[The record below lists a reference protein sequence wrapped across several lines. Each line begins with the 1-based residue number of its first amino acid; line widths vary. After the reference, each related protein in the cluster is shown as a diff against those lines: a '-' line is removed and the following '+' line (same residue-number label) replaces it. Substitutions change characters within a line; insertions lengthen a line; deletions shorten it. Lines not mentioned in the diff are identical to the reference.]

1 LLWLKQLTLW
11 SMDYIILTYIEL
23 LSYLI
28 SCFAIFQTPIHF
40 IFSIPSHPIPSH
52 PIPSHLISS
61 HPHLLHSLF
70 SIYPLAHPPLDNEGG
85 LSRLRLRLKPPPL
98 ALTRAQHSGPPPIGG
113 FISLCATKVLDW
125 ISKSFDPPMTCYSLC
140 IAPTTPSSL
149 HSRKTSL
156 FGQIVAVLREA
167 WK

>member
-1 LLWLKQLTLW
+1 MVHGLH
-11 SMDYIILTYIEL
+11 YTYLYWITI
-23 LSYLI
+23 LSYFMLCHI
-28 SCFAIFQTPIHF
+28 SNSNSLHF
-40 IFSIPSHPIPSH
+40 LHSIPSH